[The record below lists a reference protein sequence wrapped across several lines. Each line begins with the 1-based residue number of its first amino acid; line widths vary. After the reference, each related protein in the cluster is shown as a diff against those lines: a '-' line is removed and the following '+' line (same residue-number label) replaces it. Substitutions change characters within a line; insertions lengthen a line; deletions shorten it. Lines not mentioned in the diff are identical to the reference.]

1 MAPSKYVKIITD
13 IIIKNKAT
21 AINRLL
27 NTAFEKL
34 TPVQLVK
41 ILPNFMDWSQII
53 VINFPASY
61 TIRMYFNIILPPTLR
76 CCK

>member
-41 ILPNFMDWSQII
+41 ILPNFMD
-53 VINFPASY
+53 
-61 TIRMYFNIILPPTLR
+61 
-76 CCK
+76 